1 MTNRPFVTRSREET
15 ELLLEV
21 HKMEE
26 ARIAGP
32 GSSRR
37 DIRDVLWTLDQAC
50 REIGLDD
57 DGRASLES
65 LIAYM
70 HEMNQIMIVPAADEG
85 APGYITRTAETI
97 RLLGHTYEYWHKGRP
112 GADAVRWLPVAKK
125 IPERNIT
132 HTEIISRLDSD
143 LDGFYGGE
151 RGAQLKRALHEV
163 VEGLS
168 AGLGGKAGAAGAR
181 YSEFQ
186 YRATR
191 DMLLS
196 SLGSDEKRTQ
206 VLTAGVGSGKTIG
219 FLMATLILA
228 RHSELMNEWGV
239 DLILY
244 PRTALAKDQ
253 FNTLK
258 AYAANAQLSQTPPV
272 AVHSEMSEHYRTTLG
287 SSVRNGVPA
296 VHRGVGGP
304 LVIVSTME
312 TLKRRLQNP
321 DFVQGVMPRLRRV
334 IIDEV
339 HLVNGSQGAH
349 VATLMRRLRR
359 LSGRDIE
366 WTASSA
372 TIASPEEH
380 ASRLFEVDPKSV
392 DIVRPEDEEL
402 ITDGIQNHVFVRP
415 SGRISNLGLLVNM
428 TSILLHSRRD
438 DLSDK
443 PNTDLQIEQ
452 ASKAIGFADNLDIL
466 GRWNSDLMENERTE
480 NREIDDGYT
489 RPHPTNENP
498 VATGRNRWSRQQR
511 EIPYAARFQEPLQ
524 RRIESEGGRHE
535 TEQGREVALLPVLEE
550 HRGSDLCKRCKSG
563 ERITLGHADELTM
576 SELGKLVHRIEHH
589 QEDPFKPF
597 MINHDIFSQ
606 EQDEIGTLDLC
617 PYLRSGA
624 CTWFAK
630 SDPSATSMIP
640 GTDNNRR
647 YEFTSVARSSVFSSK
662 SERTGDD
669 EDLSSQVYKDTL
681 EKVYQLPRQ
690 NNVTVDMVLASPTLE
705 VGIDL
710 PNLTESVMVN
720 AIRNMA
726 SYRQKVGRVG
736 REPNLDTINSTL
748 VTDSALD
755 LHYYRQPKKLV
766 EDGRLEPVPLKE
778 RNQSIVL
785 CGLYQAVWDWLA
797 LESTLPEVVPTT
809 WRVPA
814 TVSDFRA
821 MLEQCVADLTVREGH
836 VAAHL
841 SAVCGGMFAP
851 NSREVLDAIGQAGD
865 ELGAFL
871 RPAASTKT
879 FTSPLDG
886 DYTVADVIARIL
898 SSNDTPD
905 TPSQLRRD
913 VRNLVV
919 GRDSDWSNLSM
930 HRRNL
935 SPLEGRGRISQEA
948 LGILDRLFRCKVQDP
963 VKLADVKRQ
972 LQANLA
978 RHADDGQETSHE
990 ILERFVARFDDVHL
1004 NVRLLDED
1012 GWDPLAHQMITQ
1024 YAEMDSND
1032 WKRGYFSTI
1041 RQTLS
1046 CLRILQRKEWYIEPS
1061 TFFQNP
1067 YDEEVE
1073 LCGQGIPD
1081 SQKFIA
1087 VSEALHS
1094 FIPGSFT
1101 YRLPQSCYKV
1111 LCRGMEPTPRSVSF
1125 VNRQRLEGGGTQS
1138 RLTREAVPGPPGMPG
1153 GTHLDIYTP
1162 TKIWLKREPRKY
1174 IFLNPEEG
1182 LLRDGDDM
1190 PANRTSD
1197 RDIRIKVPRTFNNR
1211 WTYLE
1216 DQPAPDI
1223 KLVDP
1228 SLRFLGELGVQDEGT
1243 EKTGQEAANN
1253 LDHPLTDNHLA
1264 SIRWHDKLEVTEF
1277 VYSSTRAYSTDNG
1290 WGAEVRYRDEI
1301 GAIAWGEAY
1310 DTEGLTMELEQSSTR
1325 NSVNRILDE
1334 ASEGSGAWTPT
1345 ILKAF
1350 SSYLS
1355 QLPVM
1360 EGDEAT
1366 FGHFEIQDIIAI
1378 IIASAGEGDLPLDQ
1392 NSVVEAAVGLNDD
1405 PDRLRSIVRRRILAL
1420 MGQDDPEN
1428 LPEGGPEHDTD
1439 TDLEERVGGR
1449 LLLVE
1454 QLVQALRVR
1463 INEFAEEF
1471 LPLWLHRSILM
1482 GLGVSSVTAL
1492 QRIAGSQTSDVGY
1505 AIDPDSW
1512 DGRGQSVHLYD
1523 RSHYGNGNCRVAKEH
1538 MYIPSILRHRL
1549 NDNSRML
1556 PTSDFLSTLEEALL
1570 QCMQHHSDMSALSL
1584 HSSAGEP
1591 TALSMALQ
1599 DVEAHARETLD
1610 VAEET
1615 WNDVGVS
1622 GPSDAWKIP
1631 LKFHIRKELA
1641 VETGLPA
1648 DDVTR
1653 ATKFCYHG
1661 CPECIDRLD
1670 IVLGG
1675 VHGMPYLDKAVLDVW
1690 YQEGRKHS
1698 PEYHDLSLSSMA
1710 DGSSGLQ
1717 FGVLHNVHLD
1727 IQGRRIRSSTMP
1739 WTIGL
1744 HIERSDPDSGAKI
1757 VIRES
1762 DVSGRRLIEAPG
1774 QSVIMGTQSV
1784 GIKRRLWF
1792 DLMMTAY
1799 LDAAG
1804 ELGDSERRIDL
1815 VYFDIR
1821 DIEFDDTGLT
1831 PRMLDS
1837 IVSLGKPHGFSR
1849 FDNLSDVL
1857 AWMAHRGFEIR
1868 VCVDSERAREGGV
1881 KDFLDKL
1888 REQTSEADGSVEILC
1903 KSVDYGSMHLKLLL
1917 TPIWGMLG
1925 SANMTPTGLGL
1936 SDELQ
1941 QHVLA
1946 TDPNYAQLVQ
1956 RCEDI
1961 MHGATEYTG

>member
-1 MTNRPFVTRSREET
+1 MPEKPFTTNSREQT
-15 ELLLEV
+15 ELLLSI

-26 ARIAGP
+26 ASVAGP

-37 DIRDVLWTLDQAC
+37 EINQVLWSIEEARQKL
-50 REIGLDD
+50 GLDEN
-57 DGRASLES
+57 GHTELEA
-65 LIAYM
+65 LISHM
-70 HEMNQIMIVPAADEG
+70 LENNQIMKVPRTDNK
-85 APGYITRTAETI
+85 PPRYITRTAETI
-97 RLLGHTYEYWHKGRP
+97 RLLGHTYEYWHRGRP
-112 GADAVRWLPVAKK
+112 GADAIRWLPIAKK
-125 IPERNIT
+125 IPDRNIT
-132 HTEIISRLDSD
+132 HTDLISRLNSNLEDYYNQQ
-143 LDGFYGGE
+143 DGE
-151 RGAQLKRALHEV
+151 KLQRAVEEV
-163 VEGLS
+163 VTGLS
-168 AGLGGKAGAAGAR
+168 GRLGGSAGASGAR
-181 YSEFQ
+181 FSEFQ
-186 YRATR
+186 YRATKE
-191 DMLLS
+191 MLLN
-196 SLGSDEKRTQ
+196 SLSAGENRTQ

-219 FLMATLILA
+219 FLLATLILA
-228 RHSELMNEWGV
+228 RRSELMSEWDV
-239 DLILY
+239 DIILY

-253 FNTLK
+253 FNSLK
-258 AYAANAQLSQTPPV
+258 DYAISAQLDQTS
-272 AVHSEMSEHYRTTLG
+272 VHSEMTDYYYQTLNTT
-287 SSVRNGVPA
+287 VRDGVST
-296 VHRGVGGP
+296 VHRTGGP
-304 LVIVSTME
+304 LVIISTLE

-321 DFVQGVMPRLRRV
+321 DFVRGVMPRLRRV

-349 VATLMRRLRR
+349 IATLMRRLKR
-359 LSGRDIE
+359 LSGRDLE

-392 DIVRPEDEEL
+392 DIVRPDEDEEL
-402 ITDGIQNHVFVRP
+402 IIDGIQNHVFVRP

-428 TSILLHSRRD
+428 TSIILHSRRD
-438 DLSDK
+438 NLSDK
-443 PNTDLQIEQ
+443 PNTNLQIEQ
-452 ASKAIGFADNLDIL
+452 APKAIGFADNLDVL

-480 NREIDDGYT
+480 HREIDDGYA
-489 RPHPTNENP
+489 RPHPTNELP
-498 VATGRNRWSRQQR
+498 VATGRNSWTRQQR

-550 HRGSDLCKRCKSG
+550 YRGSDLCKSCKSG
-563 ERITLGHADELTM
+563 ERISLGPADELTM

-589 QEDPFKPF
+589 EDDAFTPFL
-597 MINHDIFSQ
+597 IDHDIFRQ
-606 EQDEIGTLDLC
+606 EQEEIGTLDLC

-630 SDPSATSMIP
+630 SDPSATSLIP
-640 GTDNNRR
+640 GTDNDAR
-647 YEFTSVARSSVFSSK
+647 YEFSSVARSSVFSRK

-669 EDLSSQVYKDTL
+669 DGLSSQVYKDTL
-681 EKVYQLPRQ
+681 NQVYQIPRQ
-690 NNVTVDMVLASPTLE
+690 NNVTVDIVLASPKLE
-705 VGIDL
+705 VGVDL
-710 PNLTESVMVN
+710 PYLTESVMVN

-726 SYRQKVGRVG
+726 SYRQKAGRVG

-748 VTDSALD
+748 VTDSPLD

-766 EDGRLEPVPLKE
+766 QHGRLEPVPLKE

-797 LESTLPEVVPTT
+797 FESTLPEVVPST
-809 WRVPA
+809 WRDPA
-814 TVSDFRA
+814 TVSEFRA
-821 MLEQCVADLTVREGH
+821 MLERCVDDLNSRENH
-836 VAAHL
+836 VASHL

-851 NSREVLDAIGQAGD
+851 NSREVMDAIGQVGD

-871 RPAASTKT
+871 LPAASTKT
-879 FTSPLDG
+879 FTSPLEG

-898 SSNDTPD
+898 SSNHTPD
-905 TPSQLRRD
+905 TPHQLRRD
-913 VRNLVV
+913 VRNLVA

-935 SPLEGRGRISQEA
+935 SPLEGRNRISQEA
-948 LGILDRLFRCKVQDP
+948 LSILDNLFRYKVQDP
-963 VKLADVKRQ
+963 VKLDEVRRQ
-972 LQANLA
+972 LQGNLTRLEA
-978 RHADDGQETSHE
+978 DGQEASYQ
-990 ILERFVARFDDVHL
+990 ILERFLGRFDDVHL

-1012 GWDPLAHQMITQ
+1012 GWDPLVHQMITQ
-1024 YAEMDSND
+1024 YAEMEND
-1032 WKRGYFSTI
+1032 WKRTYFSTI

-1046 CLRILQRKEWYIEPS
+1046 CLRILQRERWYIEPS

-1081 SQKFIA
+1081 NQRFIA

-1094 FIPGSFT
+1094 FTPGSFT

-1111 LCRGMEPTPRSVSF
+1111 LCRQMEPTPGSISF
-1125 VNRQRLEGGGTQS
+1125 INRERLEGGGTQY
-1138 RLTREAVPGPPGMPG
+1138 RLTKEAIPGPPGMPG

-1162 TKIWLKREPRKY
+1162 TKIWLRREPRKY
-1174 IFLNPEEG
+1174 ILLNPEEG
-1182 LLRDGDDM
+1182 LLMDGDDM
-1190 PANRTSD
+1190 PANRTSG

-1211 WTYLE
+1211 WTHLE

-1223 KLVDP
+1223 KLDDP
-1228 SLRFLGELGVQDEGT
+1228 SLRFLGELGVHDEGS
-1243 EKTGQEAANN
+1243 EKTGQEAADN
-1253 LDHPLTDNHLA
+1253 LNHPLTDNHLA

-1277 VYSSTRAYSTDNG
+1277 VYSSTRAYSTDDG

-1310 DTEGLTMELEQSSTR
+1310 ETEGLTLELEQNSTR
-1325 NSVNRILDE
+1325 NSVTRILEE
-1334 ASEGSGAWTPT
+1334 ALEDRGTWTPT

-1360 EGDEAT
+1360 EEDEAT
-1366 FGHFEIQDIIAI
+1366 FGHFEIQDFIAI
-1378 IIASAGEGDLPLDQ
+1378 IIASAGEGDIPLNQ
-1392 NSVVEAAVGLNDD
+1392 NTVVALAVGLNDD
-1405 PDRLRSIVRRRILAL
+1405 AERLRSIVRRRILAL

-1428 LPEGGPEHDTD
+1428 LPEGGAEPETD
-1439 TDLEERVGGR
+1439 TDLEERVDGK

-1454 QLVQALRVR
+1454 QLVQALQGR
-1463 INEFAEEF
+1463 IDEFANEF

-1538 MYIPSILRHRL
+1538 MYIPNILRHRL

-1556 PTSDFLSTLEEALL
+1556 PTNDFLSTLEEAML

-1591 TALSMALQ
+1591 TPLSSALQ
-1599 DVEAHARETLD
+1599 DVEAHARETLE

-1631 LKFHIRKELA
+1631 LKFHIRKEIA
-1641 VETGLPA
+1641 ATTGLPT

-1690 YQEGRKHS
+1690 YQEGRRNS
-1698 PEYHDLSLSSMA
+1698 PEYHDLVLSSVA

-1727 IQGRRIRSSTMP
+1727 VQGRRIRSSTMP

-1744 HIERSDPDSGAKI
+1744 HIDRSDPDSGAKL

-1762 DVSGRRLIEAPG
+1762 DVSGRRLIDAPD
-1774 QSVIMGTQSV
+1774 QSIIMGTQSV

-1804 ELGDSERRIDL
+1804 ELEDTERRIDL
-1815 VYFDIR
+1815 VFFDIR

-1837 IVSLGKPHGFSR
+1837 IVSLGKPYGFSR
-1849 FDNLSDVL
+1849 FDHLSDVL
-1857 AWMAHRGFEIR
+1857 SWMAHRGFEIR
-1868 VCVDSERAREGGV
+1868 LCVDSDRAREDGV
-1881 KDFLDKL
+1881 KAFLNKL
-1888 REQTSEADGSVEILC
+1888 TEQTTNAEGSVNIFC
-1903 KSVDYGSMHLKLLL
+1903 KSVDHGSMHVKLLL
-1917 TPIWGMLG
+1917 TPVWGMLG
-1925 SANMTPTGLGL
+1925 SANMSPTALGL

-1946 TDPNYAQLVQ
+1946 TDPNYTQLVQ

-1961 MHGATEYTG
+1961 MFGATEYRGD